1 MTKRTV
7 VIGLEARGEL
17 FTSGDVPLSSFALD
31 FAPLSSVCFAATDRL
46 TDNTQYLQIFYGAA
60 LRLKTEFPT
69 SLMLVGRLLGL
80 QIFDKT

>member
-46 TDNTQYLQIFYGAA
+46 TDNTQYLQIGAA